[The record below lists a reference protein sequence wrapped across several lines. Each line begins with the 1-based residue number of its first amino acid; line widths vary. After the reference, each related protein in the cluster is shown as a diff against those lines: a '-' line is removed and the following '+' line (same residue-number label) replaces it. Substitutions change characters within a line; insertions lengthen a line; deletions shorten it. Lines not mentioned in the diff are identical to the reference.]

1 MTAKFSNPRCGPRI
15 NVQARLV
22 SSIRRCGG
30 DGGIIWFPWQP
41 GPEDDTDRP
50 VIVSLTEFTAYS
62 LWSFPDIVRRGTQLQ
77 LGWYG
82 LPGAVRVHLWA
93 DPLTHRAGSVSVWA
107 DRRSLYRW
115 VQLPLHRTIMHRY
128 RTRGTVRSTLW
139 ESESPDRNSILVEA
153 KRRVVS
159 GEIS

>member
-1 MTAKFSNPRCGPRI
+1 M
-15 NVQARLV
+15 
-22 SSIRRCGG
+22 
-30 DGGIIWFPWQP
+30 
-41 GPEDDTDRP
+41 
-50 VIVSLTEFTAYS
+50 
-62 LWSFPDIVRRGTQLQ
+62 
-77 LGWYG
+77 
-82 LPGAVRVHLWA
+82 
-93 DPLTHRAGSVSVWA
+93 HRAGSVSVWA

-128 RTRGTVRSTLW
+128 RMRGTVRSTLW